1 MSNPWTTDNPATG
14 NQNNPN
20 TTVTISPV
28 PTDDFDARV
37 IPPDSDQDIY
47 TSYKISNRYVNPQ
60 RRYMLGITSPAG
72 FNGQS
77 AAFVQLASQ
86 TMLWITDWTALKTN
100 SKPKIPFPTPA
111 DDRWVLLAKY
121 WTPAMVIPNPTDGV
135 TPLFRISGTY
145 IFGLK
150 DPSEETLV
158 DTTFPR
164 PPWAEDV
171 PAWRHPTEDMFEASL
186 SDALE

>member
-20 TTVTISPV
+20 TTVVIGVVPV
-28 PTDDFDARV
+28 TDSLAKIV
-37 IPPDSDQDIY
+37 PPDSGTDIY
-47 TSYKISNRYVNPQ
+47 DEYKIVNRYVNPQ

-86 TMLWITDWTALKTN
+86 TMLWIADWTAMKTK
-100 SKPKIPFPTPA
+100 SKPKIPDPTPA

-121 WTPAMVIPNPTDGV
+121 WTPAMVIPNADGV
-135 TPLFRISGTY
+135 TPMFRISGTY
-145 IFGLK
+145 IYGLK
-150 DPSEETLV
+150 DPSEETLI

-164 PPWAEDV
+164 PPWVEET
-171 PAWRHPTEDMFEASL
+171 PAWRHPNEEMFEESI